1 MINELNNVEFTKE
14 YVEELKTKLIEA
26 QKAQQEAEKRATIA
40 EMARNEAEEMSK
52 NPKKALV
59 LKEINDMKKKKNK
72 KGETLYYKNQEE
84 TAMKI
89 VKYINDEEKVFQM
102 VLAPCQSGKT
112 GCMMAVIDKLIT
124 LKADIDVGNIFV
136 ITGLSSNDWC
146 EQTKRRLP
154 SSLRSNVFHR
164 GQLMSNLSLFTNL
177 KNAVIMIDEVHIASN
192 DKNTI
197 NKFFEK
203 VGLKNF
209 LFLKKNNIQIV
220 EFSAT
225 PNSTLKDLMT
235 WSKASVKHVMKPG
248 KGYKGHKNLVDD
260 FRIYQMKDLYI
271 CDDSRHGMSEEE
283 ERENNELIAPA
294 LEAIQE
300 LRLFIEKKYTDPKF
314 HIIRTPSKDKASTV
328 IGRFKQEFGKKCKYI
343 SCDSDSL
350 NDLKKE
356 LRKLPLCHTFLFVKE
371 SARCAI
377 TFKQK
382 RRIGVLYDRISKT
395 INDDVMVQGLAGR
408 ACGYDVSDDMVVFT
422 NISSI
427 ERYITMVE
435 SDFEDTKGFRFHG
448 SSKRK
453 RKLTFNNSSTF
464 TNVKENDILE
474 EKDEYEYVVH
484 PEYFSSM
491 DSLRDYLSK
500 PEVLSKLGIDKAPRP
515 RDVRTNLRKQC
526 GGYAVS
532 ARIPRTGKKSYAL
545 TSADR
550 LTKAMAK
557 NISSDL
563 CLQGNTICVLA
574 LPVYDSMETPADQE
588 VYELRYRKKAE

>member
-300 LRLFIEKKYTDPKF
+300 LRLFIEKKYTDSKF

>member
-1 MINELNNVEFTKE
+1 MINDLNNVEFTKE

-72 KGETLYYKNQEE
+72 KGETLYYKNQED

-271 CDDSRHGMSEEE
+271 CDDTRHGMSEEE

-453 RKLTFNNSSTF
+453 RKLTFNNSNTF
-464 TNVKENDILE
+464 TNVNENDILE